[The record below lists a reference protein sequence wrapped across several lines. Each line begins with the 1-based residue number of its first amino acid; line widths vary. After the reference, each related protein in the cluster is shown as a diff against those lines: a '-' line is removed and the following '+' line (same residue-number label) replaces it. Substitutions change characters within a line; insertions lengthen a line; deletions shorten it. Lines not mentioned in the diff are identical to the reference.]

1 MLPGKM
7 SDYIPG
13 VLSRAQLRTLCD
25 AGWIQNVG
33 HDSQIDYSSIDLTL
47 SNEAYTMVKGSVKPF
62 GDSYEHFLLS
72 EKDAAQPKQADE
84 DGCFTLSA
92 KNTYVF
98 KLQQQLGP
106 AVRDFELYG
115 QATAK
120 SSVGRVDVL
129 ARLIVDGMD
138 TYETFDRKGVSKGN
152 GHMYLEITPITF
164 PVRVKPGTPLS
175 QLRIFYGNPDDVRIR
190 GKEIFSSVLIGG
202 AEDGS
207 LTVNLSPAAVGH
219 DEGCA
224 FRAEMNKE
232 TEPVCLWKCEKLPDP
247 KKYWAVDRADRV
259 GTKDYLR
266 ITKERFYILSSQEKI
281 ALPGGIAVYC
291 RAIDETIGEMRI
303 HYAGFVHPFFGRNR
317 KDGTIG
323 TPLIFEVRG
332 HDVEVALTHGEKMA
346 RLTFYRMSADCMK
359 EEPSNYDS
367 QTLELSKFFAPW
379 N

>member
-138 TYETFDRKGVSKGN
+138 TYEYFDPQGLSSRSGE
-152 GHMYLEITPITF
+152 MYLEITPITF
-164 PVRVKPGTPLS
+164 NVKVRKGISLS
-175 QLRIFYGNPDDVRIR
+175 QLRLFYGEP
-190 GKEIFSSVLIGG
+190 SV
-202 AEDGS
+202 
-207 LTVNLSPAAVGH
+207 V
-219 DEGCA
+219 
-224 FRAEMNKE
+224 
-232 TEPVCLWKCEKLPDP
+232 
-247 KKYWAVDRADRV
+247 
-259 GTKDYLR
+259 
-266 ITKERFYILSSQEKI
+266 
-281 ALPGGIAVYC
+281 
-291 RAIDETIGEMRI
+291 EMR
-303 HYAGFVHPFFGRNR
+303 GEQ
-317 KDGTIG
+317 
-323 TPLIFEVRG
+323 LFE
-332 HDVEVALTHGEKMA
+332 
-346 RLTFYRMSADCMK
+346 
-359 EEPSNYDS
+359 
-367 QTLELSKFFAPW
+367 TLL
-379 N
+379 NG